1 MKMNKWNKK
10 ITLILLICVLLL
22 AIPCPVYA
30 ADAIVGKITGLGDF
44 LKKVVQAAGV
54 IILIFGIM
62 TFGAGWLG
70 HDTTQQ
76 WNGLRVIIGGLF
88 MAGAGLLLTLLQ

>member
-30 ADAIVGKITGLGDF
+30 ADAIVGKITNFSDL
-44 LKKVVQAAGV
+44 LKGIVQAVGV
-54 IILIFGIM
+54 VILIFGIM

-76 WNGLRVIIGGLF
+76 WSGLRVIIGGLF
-88 MAGAGLLLTLLQ
+88 MTGVGLLLTLFQ

>member
-1 MKMNKWNKK
+1 MKKWNKR
-10 ITLILLICVLLL
+10 IMLLLCISVLFL

-30 ADAIVGKITGLGDF
+30 ADAIIGKITSFGDF
-44 LKKVVQAAGV
+44 LKGVVQEVGV
-54 IILIFGIM
+54 LILIFGIM

-76 WNGLRVIIGGLF
+76 WSGLRVIIGGLI
-88 MAGAGLLLTLLQ
+88 MTGVGMLLTLLK